1 MVALGVFLLTLLGL
15 PVLACATYLVVL
27 AIAAA
32 PPSPPG
38 APRGDERAPGLR
50 FDLVVPAHDEE
61 QGIGATIASL
71 RALDYPKDR
80 YRILV
85 VADNCTDATARVAAE
100 AGALVLERRD
110 PLRRGK
116 GYALERAFARVEAD
130 AVADVVV
137 VIDADTTASPN
148 LLRAFARRFEA
159 GASAVQASYGVR
171 DPDASWRA
179 RLMRIALAVFHGLRS
194 LGRERLGLSTG
205 LRGNGMGFAREVLR
219 RVPADAFSIVEDVE
233 YGIKLAEAGYRV
245 GYVPEAEVL
254 GDMAPRGPA
263 AATQRRRWE
272 GGRAA
277 IARAHA
283 PRLVREGIAR
293 RDAIRLDLAMDL
305 LVPPL
310 TSLTLAALLGAAA
323 ALIWHLALG
332 GSATVLAP
340 WLLSMVFLT
349 AHVLRGAALSGAG
362 PRGLLTLLWAPVYVA
377 WKVGL
382 RLRRSPRGTQEW
394 IRTARDGGRS

>member
-1 MVALGVFLLTLLGL
+1 MIAVGVLVLTILGL
-15 PVLACATYLVVL
+15 PVLACATYLVAL
-27 AIAAA
+27 ALAARPA
-32 PPSPPG
+32 AV
-38 APRGDERAPGLR
+38 APRGEARAPRLR
-50 FDLVVPAHDEE
+50 FDLVVPAHDEAA
-61 QGIGATIASL
+61 GIGATLASL
-71 RALDYPKDR
+71 RALDYPADR
-80 YRILV
+80 VRILV

-100 AGALVLERRD
+100 AGALVIERRD

-116 GYALERAFARVEAD
+116 GYALARGFARVEAD
-130 AVADVVV
+130 AIADVVV
-137 VIDADTTASPN
+137 VIDADTLASPN

-171 DPDASWRA
+171 DPGASWRS
-179 RLMRIALAVFHGLRS
+179 RLMVIALAVFHGVRS
-194 LGRERLGLSTG
+194 LGRERLGLSVG
-205 LRGNGMGFAREVLR
+205 LRGNGMGFTRSALR
-219 RVPADAFSIVEDVE
+219 RVPADAYSVVEDVE

-245 GYVPEAEVL
+245 GYVPEAHVL
-254 GDMAPRGPA
+254 GDMAPRGAA

-277 IARAHA
+277 LAAAHA
-283 PRLVREGIAR
+283 PRLLREGLAR

-310 TSLTLAALLGAAA
+310 SSHVLAAVAGAGAALA
-323 ALIWHLALG
+323 WHLALG
-332 GSATVLAP
+332 GSATILVP
-340 WLLSMVFLT
+340 WLLSIAFLT
-349 AHVLRGAALSGAG
+349 AYVLRGASLSGAG

-377 WKVGL
+377 WKLGL

>member
-1 MVALGVFLLTLLGL
+1 MIALGVLVLTVAGL
-15 PVLACATYLVVL
+15 PVLACATYLFVL
-27 AIAAA
+27 AIAAVQI
-32 PPSPPG
+32 PPRRP
-38 APRGDERAPGLR
+38 EREPGLC

-61 QGIGATIASL
+61 PGIAATIANL
-71 RALDYPKDR
+71 QALDYPRAR

-85 VADNCTDATARVAAE
+85 VADNCTDETARIAAE
-100 AGALVLERRD
+100 AGAIVLERRD

-116 GYALERAFARVEAD
+116 GYALAHAFQRVEDD
-130 AVADVVV
+130 AVADAVV
-137 VIDADTTASPN
+137 VIDADSTASPN
-148 LLRAFARRFEA
+148 LLRAFAQRFAA

-179 RLMRIALAVFHGLRS
+179 RLMVIALGIFHGLRS

-205 LRGNGMGFAREVLR
+205 LRGNGMGFTREVLC

-277 IARAHA
+277 IARAHV
-283 PRLVREGIAR
+283 PRLLREGVAQ
-293 RDAIRLDLAMDL
+293 RDPVRLDLAMDL

-310 TSLTLAALLGAAA
+310 TSLALASALGSAA
-323 ALIWHLALG
+323 ALGWHLAVG
-332 GSATVLAP
+332 GSATILAP
-340 WLLSMVFLT
+340 WLLAIVFLT
-349 AHVLRGAALSGAG
+349 AHVLRGLSLSGAG
-362 PRGLLTLLWAPVYVA
+362 ARGLVTLLWAPAYVA
-377 WKVGL
+377 WKIGL
-382 RLRRSPRGTQEW
+382 RLRGSPHGAQEW
-394 IRTARDGGRS
+394 IRTARGGGRP